1 VVRVRCVSD
10 AVIEVPS
17 VVARKSQQYGLD
29 GCLTGLPDLVAELAE
44 HWALVVDGV
53 LDGGTGRRGGRR

>member
-1 VVRVRCVSD
+1 VRCVSD

-17 VVARKSQQYGLD
+17 VVARKSQHYGLD
-29 GCLTGLPDLVAELAE
+29 GWLTGLPDLVAELAE